1 MAADN
6 AFSFAI
12 VTASPKGRMLERML
26 AKVLNCY
33 KFVWL
38 LSILKIVS
46 GKKREYISFKEMS
59 ARMIAT
65 AWYPVIYFRL
75 NLGYADSLADA
86 IHDVKAECGLPD
98 GAKYDE
104 IVRAVM
110 AIKNEKLVAQ
120 IEELTEYV
128 CPRFIVPV
136 FSDELE
142 EFRKTCGSN
151 SKFDAGKNRTV
162 KELSQKEWNR
172 LRTPYVIGDEGI
184 TLTPE
189 WTQFFHDFNQIIAE
203 STYFKLTQYIQRRN
217 PSVPAI
223 SEKLI
228 QPTKRSSP
236 EFDKARDYWSLVIDK
251 NPDVYDIYTMRHFT
265 KDALDS
271 LGPMS
276 VDHFVPWK
284 FVLHDQI
291 WNLVPTFRSPNSSKS
306 DNLPDFAYLDDFCS
320 VQFLGLSTI
329 RRTNQFSHLIEAYR
343 DVIPD
348 AEKFVAILENKDVF
362 SLQLK
367 NAIIPLLLQAKNQG
381 FSDWN
386 NSYREI

>member
-1 MAADN
+1 M
-6 AFSFAI
+6 
-12 VTASPKGRMLERML
+12 
-26 AKVLNCY
+26 
-33 KFVWL
+33 
-38 LSILKIVS
+38 
-46 GKKREYISFKEMS
+46 
-59 ARMIAT
+59 
-65 AWYPVIYFRL
+65 
-75 NLGYADSLADA
+75 
-86 IHDVKAECGLPD
+86 
-98 GAKYDE
+98 
-104 IVRAVM
+104 
-110 AIKNEKLVAQ
+110 
-120 IEELTEYV
+120 
-128 CPRFIVPV
+128 
-136 FSDELE
+136 
-142 EFRKTCGSN
+142 
-151 SKFDAGKNRTV
+151 
-162 KELSQKEWNR
+162 
-172 LRTPYVIGDEGI
+172 
-184 TLTPE
+184 
-189 WTQFFHDFNQIIAE
+189 
-203 STYFKLTQYIQRRN
+203 
-217 PSVPAI
+217 
-223 SEKLI
+223 
-228 QPTKRSSP
+228 
-236 EFDKARDYWSLVIDK
+236 IDK